1 MRHDEEVGAEGL
13 GARVVRLLGIVVDT
27 DVGALGEGDVG
38 NAWADEDVAL
48 VDERRVKEH
57 VKAAVPKAVG
67 QRRERKGRCS
77 G

>member
-1 MRHDEEVGAEGL
+1 VGA
-13 GARVVRLLGIVVDT
+13 A
-27 DVGALGEGDVG
+27 GEGDVG

-48 VDERRVKEH
+48 VDEHRVKEH
-57 VKAAVPKAVG
+57 VKAAAPKAVG